1 MTRLEKAILDRVK
14 RPGIKERSVSKDQK
28 ARIEQ
33 ISQDIELH
41 LFSNFEADKK
51 KYLSQYRNRAYKTIQ
66 KAKKK

>member
-14 RPGIKERSVSKDQK
+14 ICLSKDQK

-41 LFSNFEADKK
+41 LFLNFEADKK

>member
-1 MTRLEKAILDRVK
+1 MTRLEQAIRDRVK
-14 RPGIKERSVSKDQK
+14 ICLSKDQK

-51 KYLSQYRNRAYKTIQ
+51 KYLSQYRNRAYKSTES
-66 KAKKK
+66 